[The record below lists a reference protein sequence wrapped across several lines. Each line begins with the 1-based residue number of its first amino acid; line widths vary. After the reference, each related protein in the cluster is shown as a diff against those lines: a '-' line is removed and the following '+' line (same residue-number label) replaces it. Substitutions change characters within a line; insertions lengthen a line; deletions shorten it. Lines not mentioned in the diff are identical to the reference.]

1 MHKFLKSQVILFFFL
16 VSYVSTVYAYK
27 SWPKH
32 PQGLDKKAY
41 LKEYS
46 KAVSIGIETPGS
58 SGSGVI
64 IGRKKNQY
72 LFITTR
78 HVAQSQPIKNEEYW
92 IYSVMN
98 ERNKIKVK
106 RFIYPKEF
114 EGYDLAL
121 GVFESDTK
129 FPVAYI
135 LKKLVYNPNFNFCS
149 VRDLGKNIDFF
160 SDGYQGYLECDNE
173 WQILGKPIIGGVSL
187 PTKALN
193 IPIFRTSSLKML
205 TRAKGNQQGYEAV
218 YEASSTVPGMS
229 GGGVFGQR
237 SCGGFSRSEK
247 IIEYYDDGINGKMP
261 LEKEKKTIEFT
272 GLYGGIFAIHGMSE
286 EYSNTS
292 SRSGVGL
299 GIPLDLFSGY
309 FNKISKEYGILKNR
323 SSSFFNC

>member
-1 MHKFLKSQVILFFFL
+1 MHKFLKSQIILFFFL
-16 VSYVSTVYAYK
+16 VSYVSTVYSQ

-32 PQGLDKKAY
+32 PQGLDKKSY

-78 HVAQSQPIKNEEYW
+78 HVAQSQPSKNEEYW
-92 IYSVMN
+92 IYSVN
-98 ERNKIKVK
+98 DKKNKINVK
-106 RFIYPKEF
+106 KFIYPEEF

-121 GVFESDTK
+121 GVFESDIK

-135 LKKLVYNPNFNFCS
+135 LKKIDYNPNLDFCT
-149 VRDLGKNIDFF
+149 RRELGKNGFDMFN
-160 SDGYQGYLECDNE
+160 DGYQGYLECDNE

-187 PTKALN
+187 PTKAIN

-205 TRAKGNQQGYEAV
+205 TRATGNQQGYEAV

-237 SCGGFSRSEK
+237 SCGGVSTFE
-247 IIEYYDDGINGKMP
+247 E
-261 LEKEKKTIEFT
+261 TIEFT
-272 GLYGGIFAIHGMSE
+272 GFYGGIFAIHGMSE
-286 EYSNTS
+286 EYSNTN

-299 GIPLDLFSGY
+299 GIPLDLFSNY
-309 FNKISKEYGILKNR
+309 FNKISEEYGILKNSR
-323 SSSFFNC
+323 WSFFNC

>member
-1 MHKFLKSQVILFFFL
+1 MHKFLKLQIILFFFL
-16 VSYVSTVYAYK
+16 VSYVSPVLAYK

-32 PQGLDKKAY
+32 PKGLDKKAY
-41 LKEYS
+41 LEKYS
-46 KAVSIGIETPGS
+46 RAVSIGIDTPGS

-64 IGRKKNQY
+64 IGRKGNQY

-78 HVAQSQPIKNEEYW
+78 HIAQSQPIKNEEYW
-92 IYSVMN
+92 IYSVTD
-98 ERNKIKVK
+98 ERNKIKLK
-106 RFIYPKEF
+106 KFIYPKEF

-135 LKKLVYNPNFNFCS
+135 LKKLVYKPDFDFCS
-149 VRDLGKNIDFF
+149 IRNIDVFN
-160 SDGYQGYLECDNE
+160 DGYQGYLECDNE

-193 IPIFRTSSLKML
+193 IPVFRTSSLKML

-237 SCGGFSRSEK
+237 SCGGVPTFE
-247 IIEYYDDGINGKMP
+247 
-261 LEKEKKTIEFT
+261 KTIEFT
-272 GLYGGIFAIHGMSE
+272 GFYGGIFAIHGMSE

-299 GIPLDLFSGY
+299 GIPLDLFSNY
-309 FNKISKEYGILKNR
+309 FNKISKEYGILKYS